1 MGMDGLFHGK
11 SGFKVD
17 DYFYFR
23 TPPIFG
29 EHNLIVGNMMRFFYG
44 DLMWDMISIFW
55 RIYCWVATLVTNHL
69 LMATNKN
76 AWNLEKINIFV
87 VLVG

>member
-1 MGMDGLFHGK
+1 
-11 SGFKVD
+11 
-17 DYFYFR
+17 
-23 TPPIFG
+23 
-29 EHNLIVGNMMRFFYG
+29 MMRFFYG